1 MEIFLNI
8 FVPTGVPLCSLGAS
22 WATDQHMAPN
32 LQFGELR
39 CICYLLV
46 LKYGYFSRDSARMVI
61 FFVHLF
67 GCSSLGKTIIKIV
80 LQVIAKLTDGKATHI
95 PYRDSKLT
103 RLLQSSLSGHGR
115 ISVSGS
121 YTKSVVYFYLASLK
135 AFFVVFMFCFSF
147 VESISTSKCCTACI
161 AKPMLL
167 C

>member
-1 MEIFLNI
+1 
-8 FVPTGVPLCSLGAS
+8 
-22 WATDQHMAPN
+22 MAPN
-32 LQFGELR
+32 LRLGELR

-46 LKYGYFSRDSARMVI
+46 LKYGYFSRDSARMII

-115 ISVSGS
+115 ISVSGF

-147 VESISTSKCCTACI
+147 VESISTSKCYTACI
-161 AKPMLL
+161 VQPMLL

>member
-1 MEIFLNI
+1 
-8 FVPTGVPLCSLGAS
+8 
-22 WATDQHMAPN
+22 
-32 LQFGELR
+32 
-39 CICYLLV
+39 
-46 LKYGYFSRDSARMVI
+46 MVI

-115 ISVSGS
+115 ISVSSS
-121 YTKSVVYFYLASLK
+121 YGKSFVYFHLASLK
-135 AFFVVFMFCFSF
+135 SLFVVFMFCFSF
-147 VESISTSKCCTACI
+147 AESISTSKCCTACI

>member
-1 MEIFLNI
+1 
-8 FVPTGVPLCSLGAS
+8 
-22 WATDQHMAPN
+22 
-32 LQFGELR
+32 
-39 CICYLLV
+39 
-46 LKYGYFSRDSARMVI
+46 MVI

-135 AFFVVFMFCFSF
+135 AFLLSLCFAFHLWKVFPHLN
-147 VESISTSKCCTACI
+147 VIPRA
-161 AKPMLL
+161 
-167 C
+167 